1 MERGFQRRIYLIYFE
16 RFYRSDVSRNKTTG
30 GTGLG
35 LTITKTLVEAHGG
48 HIRVESKMGVGTK
61 FIIEIKTTL

>member
-1 MERGFQRRIYLIYFE
+1 M
-16 RFYRSDVSRNKTTG
+16 SRNKTTG

-48 HIRVESKMGVGTK
+48 HIRVESELGVGTK